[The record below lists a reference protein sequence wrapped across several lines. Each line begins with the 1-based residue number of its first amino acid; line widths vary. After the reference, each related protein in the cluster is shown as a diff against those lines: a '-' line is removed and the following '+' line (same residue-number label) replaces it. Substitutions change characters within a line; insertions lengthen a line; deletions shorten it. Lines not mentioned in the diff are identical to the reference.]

1 MQNKTFAWL
10 VFFLIAI
17 FCVIY
22 SLGAI
27 LMPFVV
33 GGIGAY
39 IMNYPVSFLQQYKIP
54 RAVGA
59 LLAIAFLIS
68 FVAVLSAVAVPFM
81 RNEIILL
88 SKNMPTLME
97 HIYRII
103 DPVINFASL
112 HVPPENIAH
121 LKSQLSNQ
129 IGTMLSWGIHL
140 IVNILSNGLAIANIL
155 SLVIITPVVMFYLT
169 KDWLLI
175 LNNIKKL
182 LPEKYAQT
190 IIHHAQQV
198 NRNLS
203 GYAKGQL
210 TVCIILAVMYAS
222 GLSIIGLK
230 NSVLIGLLTGF
241 LSFIPYLGALIGFT
255 LSVLVHLSN
264 TGTWNPIT
272 SIAIVFI
279 IVQLIEGNFL
289 TPRLVGDRIGVHPV
303 LILFSLLAGASW
315 FGFFGVML
323 ALPAAATVSSVMR
336 SIYKR

>member
-10 VFFLIAI
+10 VFLLVGIS
-17 FCVIY
+17 CVVY

-33 GGIGAY
+33 GAIGAY
-39 IMNYPVSFLQQYKIP
+39 IMNYPVSFLQKYKIP
-54 RAVGA
+54 RAMGA
-59 LLAIAFLIS
+59 LVAIVFLIS
-68 FVAVLSAVAVPFM
+68 FVVVLSAVALPFM

-88 SKNMPTLME
+88 SNNMPTLMQ
-97 HIYRII
+97 HIYRIV

-112 HVPPENIAH
+112 HVPPENIDH
-121 LKSQLSNQ
+121 LKIQLSSQ
-129 IGTMLSWGIHL
+129 IGTMLSWSIHL
-140 IVNILSNGLAIANIL
+140 IVNILSNGLAIANVL

-175 LNNIKKL
+175 VNNIKKL

-190 IIHHAQQV
+190 IINHARQV

-203 GYAKGQL
+203 SYAKGQL
-210 TVCIILAVMYAS
+210 TVCMILAVMYAS

-230 NSVLIGLLTGF
+230 NSVLIGVLTGF
-241 LSFIPYLGALIGFT
+241 FSFIPYLGALIGFI
-255 LSVLVHLSN
+255 LSVVVHLSN
-264 TGTWNPIT
+264 DGTWNPIT

-279 IVQLIEGNFL
+279 VVQLIEGNFL
-289 TPRLVGDRIGVHPV
+289 TPRFVGDKIGVHPV
-303 LILFSLLAGASW
+303 LILFSLFAGASW

-323 ALPAAATVSSVMR
+323 ALPAAATVSSVVR
-336 SIYKR
+336 SIYKS